1 MMDLKRILL
10 VSIGVVALSLYYF
23 PVVFSFLPMVN
34 TKNLFAAFGLVVAV
48 VEFARNRRQFMDKDF
63 LNIAILAMLVSLAG
77 FFSVTYN
84 STPDYAYAS
93 YIRSFAIWTSAAYFA
108 VSVIKWMHGRLSVNI
123 VCNYLILLCVLQCVS
138 VLLID
143 TYPGFRSWANSMIP
157 DLSYY
162 ESKDRMYGLGPSL
175 DVGGAKFAAVLLMTA
190 YMLTKETIANN
201 VKAVILYILAFIFIF
216 VVGSMVGR
224 TTSIGGGVALLYLLW
239 HNRKSLFAPK
249 NRKFVFLIL
258 LALFVGISVA
268 VYYYNNNDAF
278 KENVR
283 FAFEGFFNWW
293 ETGKWTTN
301 STQRWQTM
309 FVWPDNT
316 KTWLIG
322 DGYFDAPSKTN
333 PYYVGPA
340 YTHYYKW
347 TDIGYLRFIF
357 YFGLLGLSLFSIYFC
372 KVAAT
377 CASRFKTHRALFLLV
392 LFFNFVV
399 WLKVSTDIY
408 IFFALF
414 LCIPQENDENE
425 VSTTSAAIGRA

>member
-23 PVVFSFLPMVN
+23 PVTFAVFPVNN
-34 TKNLFAAFGLVVAV
+34 TKNLMAAVGAVLAV

-77 FFSVTYN
+77 LLSITYN
-84 STPDYAYAS
+84 NTPDYNYTD
-93 YIRSFAIWTSAAYFA
+93 YIISFVLWTSSAYFA

-143 TYPGFRSWANSMIP
+143 TYPAVKDFALSNLGELAGIEKIERKYGF
-157 DLSYY
+157 
-162 ESKDRMYGLGPSL
+162 GPFL
-175 DVGGAKFAAVLLMTA
+175 DVAGIRFGAVLLAIAHLLTNNKVTVNAKSVAA
-190 YMLTKETIANN
+190 YI
-201 VKAVILYILAFIFIF
+201 VAFIFIL

-224 TTSIGGGVALLYLLW
+224 TTSVGGGLALLYLAW
-239 HNRKSLFAPK
+239 HYRADLFSPSNRKY
-249 NRKFVFLIL
+249 VFLFLSIAVL
-258 LALFVGISVA
+258 GYFVV
-268 VYYYNNNDAF
+268 VYLYNHNAAF
-278 KENVR
+278 YENVR

-293 ETGKWTTN
+293 ERGEWTTT
-301 STQRWQTM
+301 STERWKTM
-309 FVWPDNT
+309 FIWPDNT

-392 LFFNFVV
+392 LLFNFVV
-399 WLKVSTDIY
+399 WFKVSTDIY

-414 LCIPQENDENE
+414 LCIPTECCDE
-425 VSTTSAAIGRA
+425 GRLEGKG